1 VPDAIEKHFSMFS
14 NYFIKDDAFINDA
27 IVKITKNLKEGSG
40 NTAEY
45 FSNAFWFIEEYLLP
59 KYELTEVDE
68 LLDKWA
74 IQSGTFAD
82 SQEGKFKFGYLI
94 VKYSYLD
101 KISQNS
107 IQFLKNNIRPTWGK
121 FINLYT
127 DFIKKEV
134 SQEKVI
140 RLISLMAD
148 NKKHFWSLKD
158 KLFTAIEIKEMEA
171 WKKAIIKYTPDY
183 EYLANL
189 GSSISESEKQELAQR
204 FSSDI
209 NKLPL
214 KFVNP
219 IVDNVKGNTEREQ
232 IIVNSIENW
241 MEQEPKIYF
250 KFDEEE
256 KDRFRKYIIVFSEL
270 RKNPHSSK
278 QIREWCKPII
288 EVLLDEHYFYND
300 LIEELSMFRN
310 CGYNRLF
317 LKNNKF
323 SEIGKNEFIS
333 ALSSDSEEVF
343 KEYHLFALNLLKET
357 HVDKEHIKSILE
369 GALIKLEEVNQKK
382 SERWHKIEELIEQY

>member
-1 VPDAIEKHFSMFS
+1 
-14 NYFIKDDAFINDA
+14 
-27 IVKITKNLKEGSG
+27 
-40 NTAEY
+40 
-45 FSNAFWFIEEYLLP
+45 
-59 KYELTEVDE
+59 
-68 LLDKWA
+68 
-74 IQSGTFAD
+74 
-82 SQEGKFKFGYLI
+82 
-94 VKYSYLD
+94 
-101 KISQNS
+101 
-107 IQFLKNNIRPTWGK
+107 
-121 FINLYT
+121 
-127 DFIKKEV
+127 
-134 SQEKVI
+134 
-140 RLISLMAD
+140 MAD

-333 ALSSDSEEVF
+333 ALSCDSEEVF